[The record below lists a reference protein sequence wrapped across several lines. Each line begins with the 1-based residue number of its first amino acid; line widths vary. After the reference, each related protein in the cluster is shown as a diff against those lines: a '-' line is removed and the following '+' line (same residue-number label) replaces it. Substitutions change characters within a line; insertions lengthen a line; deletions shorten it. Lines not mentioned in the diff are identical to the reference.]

1 MVRPTEF
8 GKPHKLQGGQL
19 ARFGRPLA
27 LAKYFSRTFNL
38 QPAASA
44 LLPAHDL
51 YNKSIGFIT
60 ASSCFALLAAVL
72 AAPVWAHHSAAAEYD
87 ASKLLVLTGTV
98 TKLEWTNPHTH
109 LRLMVKDPQGAAVG
123 WYLEMAA
130 PSGMRRQ
137 GWFPGTLQPGNRVT
151 VEAYPAKDLPSV
163 AKVHR
168 VKIPDG
174 RWLWVDSTGPN
185 EPSE

>member
-1 MVRPTEF
+1 MRHPGFLV
-8 GKPHKLQGGQL
+8 L
-19 ARFGRPLA
+19 AA
-27 LAKYFSRTFNL
+27 
-38 QPAASA
+38 
-44 LLPAHDL
+44 
-51 YNKSIGFIT
+51 
-60 ASSCFALLAAVL
+60 LAAVPL
-72 AAPVWAHHSAAAEYD
+72 WAHHSAAAEYD
-87 ASKLLVLTGTV
+87 ASKLLVLAGTV

-109 LRLMVKDPQGAAVG
+109 LRLSVKARDGAAVA

-137 GWFPGTLQPGNRVT
+137 GWVPATLHPGDRVT
-151 VEAYPAKDLPSV
+151 VEAYKAKDYPAA

>member
-1 MVRPTEF
+1 M
-8 GKPHKLQGGQL
+8 
-19 ARFGRPLA
+19 
-27 LAKYFSRTFNL
+27 
-38 QPAASA
+38 
-44 LLPAHDL
+44 
-51 YNKSIGFIT
+51 
-60 ASSCFALLAAVL
+60 
-72 AAPVWAHHSAAAEYD
+72 WAHHSAAAEYD
-87 ASKLLVLTGTV
+87 ASKLVVLTGTV

-109 LRLMVKDPQGAAVG
+109 LRLTVKGPQGAAVA

-137 GWFPGTLQPGNRVT
+137 GWFPGALSPGDRVT

-174 RWLWVDSTGPN
+174 RWLWVDSTGPDL
-185 EPSE
+185 PAD